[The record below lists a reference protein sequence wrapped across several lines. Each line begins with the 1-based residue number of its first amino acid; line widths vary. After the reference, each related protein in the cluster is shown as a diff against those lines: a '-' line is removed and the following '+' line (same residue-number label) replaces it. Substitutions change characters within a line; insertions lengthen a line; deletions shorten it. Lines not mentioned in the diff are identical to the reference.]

1 MPKAQ
6 SPKVV
11 NFTRLYIG
19 LGLAFIGCLSIATG
33 FWISACQFSHWW
45 HHLFNVAGTFS
56 RCSTDFTV
64 WGFRVLAP
72 QLVIAYRVRLDALEV
87 TFRSRICD

>member
-33 FWISACQFSHWW
+33 FWISASWDGYAITGGIVSFLTGGIISSMSRE
-45 HHLFNVAGTFS
+45 HLV
-56 RCSTDFTV
+56 
-64 WGFRVLAP
+64 
-72 QLVIAYRVRLDALEV
+72 DALL
-87 TFRSRICD
+87 TSLFGALGF